1 MTTIAS
7 TGSEDSSLKQPVL
20 AIGRGDVM
28 CSFVTFA
35 LSTAVVAYAMTPAAR
50 LDLVLALY
58 ALVLLIPLARW
69 TAQRRRNG
77 ELTLAAL
84 LLMTTVAAGPVG
96 ALGCTFLSLRLSRR
110 QPLPHRLRHWYDYI
124 SGIVAQRATARIYEE
139 LRSGRLPSNV
149 KAAVPRFRPILR
161 SASVEEQQRVLGVL
175 GRRYHAQ
182 FRAVLRD
189 ALRHKNGFIRAQAAA
204 VASRLDMTE
213 KMRLWSSS
221 MPSAE
226 ISEPAPGEPASPLAP
241 ARESRDQVL

>member
-1 MTTIAS
+1 MSTVAS
-7 TGSEDSSLKQPVL
+7 TGSEALSLEQPVL
-20 AIGRGDVM
+20 AIGRGDVI

-35 LSTAVVAYAMTPAAR
+35 LSMAVVAYAMTPAAR

-110 QPLPHRLRHWYDYI
+110 QPSPHRLRHWYDYI

-139 LRSGRLPSNV
+139 LRSGRL
-149 KAAVPRFRPILR
+149 PRFRPILR

-221 MPSAE
+221 VPSAE
-226 ISEPAPGEPASPLAP
+226 VSEPAPSEPASPPAL
-241 ARESRDQVL
+241 ARESRDPVL